1 MLCWRYWAALGAYVR
16 GLGPHVGGLGS
27 LLGPMF
33 AVLGLMLAVLG
44 RSWGRCWRSWR
55 LLEALLALLSRLGH
69 KKVEEH
75 DHFENVLISRAGAR
89 SGACGGGL
97 ETLLGLCWRSWVALG
112 PSVGGLGPL
121 LEPTLAI
128 LGRSWNICW
137 RSWDVLGP
145 KRSVLGRSGRSWE
158 GIRAEKWPK
167 PEPEGRSGGGDA
179 ERMFSGPGAPGP
191 PVDFF
196 L

>member
-1 MLCWRYWAALGAYVR
+1 
-16 GLGPHVGGLGS
+16 
-27 LLGPMF
+27 
-33 AVLGLMLAVLG
+33 MLAVLG

-55 LLEALLALLSRLGH
+55 LLEPLLALLGRLGH

-75 DHFENVLISRAGAR
+75 DHFEHVLISRAGAR
-89 SGACGGGL
+89 SGAWGAVL
-97 ETLLGLCWRSWVALG
+97 RRSWGLCWRSWVALG

-128 LGRSWNICW
+128 LGRSWNLCW

-167 PEPEGRSGGGDA
+167 PEPEGRSGEGTVFHVFGLVSGA
-179 ERMFSGPGAPGP
+179 GPSCRFNIYIYIYIAHEVLPERMMHI
-191 PVDFF
+191 
-196 L
+196 

>member
-1 MLCWRYWAALGAYVR
+1 MR
-16 GLGPHVGGLGS
+16 GLGHLGSALRCYVGGLGL

-55 LLEALLALLSRLGH
+55 LLEPLLALLGRLGH

-75 DHFENVLISRAGAR
+75 DHFENVVISRAGAR
-89 SGACGGGL
+89 SGAWGAVL
-97 ETLLGLCWRSWVALG
+97 RRSWGLCWRSWVALG

-128 LGRSWNICW
+128 LGRSWNLCW

-167 PEPEGRSGGGDA
+167 PEPEGRSGEGTVFPHG
-179 ERMFSGPGAPGP
+179 FGARAPLSI
-191 PVDFF
+191 FF
-196 L
+196 CRYI

>member
-1 MLCWRYWAALGAYVR
+1 
-16 GLGPHVGGLGS
+16 
-27 LLGPMF
+27 
-33 AVLGLMLAVLG
+33 MLAVSD
-44 RSWGRCWRSWR
+44 RCWGRCWRSWR
-55 LLEALLALLSRLGH
+55 LLEPLLALLGRLGH

-89 SGACGGGL
+89 SGAWGAVL
-97 ETLLGLCWRSWVALG
+97 RRSWGLCWRSWVALG

-128 LGRSWNICW
+128 LGRSWNLCW

-167 PEPEGRSGGGDA
+167 PEREQAVWRRGPRANVFGRRDLLSIFFCRYIYIYIYTPCTLACTATLAEMKPEA
-179 ERMFSGPGAPGP
+179 FWLKNEN
-191 PVDFF
+191 
-196 L
+196 